1 MDVLALISVSNLSS
15 NLVYCNLSV
24 WSGIGDLISS
34 KFINFSR
41 GTNVLVDFYSNTED
55 YSGEIDFETGSYE
68 VFNVSISGCVDY
80 EILNKS
86 YDKEPIHLDAHPTS
100 ILYKALFH
108 NLNDL
113 LSDDYLRTLNLSSIP
128 VVLSEHD
135 AFKISKRTSHQK
147 KTSIKN
153 LIAPSN
159 DIQNSSGEDF
169 FNLMVSSHAEHL
181 HTKADSNR
189 TEMCEFPA
197 VHKLELFQSV
207 IDTFIFVLSLCFLY
221 WVSKFVKKLG
231 VVRQCHDMRCT
242 ATALTG
248 QKIPSNSLMHKL
260 SILLPSDD
268 AESIKT
274 GDSSIEAQILNTTL
288 RIASV
293 EKEYYSMIESASENM
308 ATDCTAW
315 ECDTTESE
323 SDSPSIDGMLK
334 DIAPELNAKIN
345 VLSVS
350 SSSNTSSGYAMH
362 SVVCS
367 PNLNFAEDAF
377 VDNGHCIAIAG
388 WNDQYQIYPLPD
400 ELDIKQESYLP
411 VSVDSIEL
419 AFLAGTR

>member
-15 NLVYCNLSV
+15 NLVYCNLTV

-55 YSGEIDFETGSYE
+55 YSGEIDFERGSYE

-86 YDKEPIHLDAHPTS
+86 YDEEPIRLDAHPTS

-108 NLNDL
+108 DLNDL
-113 LSDDYLRTLNLSSIP
+113 LSDDYLRSLNLSSIP

-135 AFKISKRTSHQK
+135 PFKISKITSDQK
-147 KTSIKN
+147 NTSIKN
-153 LIAPSN
+153 LITPSN
-159 DIQNSSGEDF
+159 NIQKFSGEDF

-189 TEMCEFPA
+189 TEMCELRT

-207 IDTFIFVLSLCFLY
+207 INTFIFVLSLYFLY
-221 WVSKFVKKLG
+221 WVSKYVKKLG
-231 VVRQCHDMRCT
+231 VMRQCHDMSCT
-242 ATALTG
+242 ATALMG
-248 QKIPSNSLMHKL
+248 QKIPSNNSMHKL

-274 GDSSIEAQILNTTL
+274 GDSSVEVQILNTSL

-334 DIAPELNAKIN
+334 DIVPELNAKIN
-345 VLSVS
+345 DVSIS
-350 SSSNTSSGYAMH
+350 SSSKTSSGYAMY
-362 SVVCS
+362 SVAC
-367 PNLNFAEDAF
+367 PPILNLAEDTS

-400 ELDIKQESYLP
+400 EWGIKQESYIP